1 MLFNEPDQKYMYIP
15 FLCAYVNLQWSSLH
29 ASLLSCCQGNKD
41 CHSCAGGTWSS
52 VHLQWQCTC
61 SKQNF
66 EEKICLSF
74 RLALSQV
81 KQCISR
87 QGFVNK
93 VQYTS
98 TEHLYVASFLQFK
111 IIAYSLLWFNVDSPS
126 LVFHTPQWHH
136 HSSLVSTVGVAV
148 FIAMLSR
155 VRPSQKR

>member
-1 MLFNEPDQKYMYIP
+1 MLFNEPDQKYVYIP
-15 FLCAYVNLQWSSLH
+15 FLFGYVNLQWSSLH

-52 VHLQWQCTC
+52 VHPQWQCTC
-61 SKQNF
+61 NKQNF
-66 EEKICLSF
+66 EDKICLSF

-81 KQCISR
+81 NKCIRR

-98 TEHLYVASFLQFK
+98 TERLYVASFLQFK
-111 IIAYSLLWFNVDSPS
+111 IIAYSYSGLTQTVQAQSSIL
-126 LVFHTPQWHH
+126 
-136 HSSLVSTVGVAV
+136 HSGIITSLVSTVGVAV